1 MKIKEASRLFQV
13 LVSDYL
19 KDLKGAKFNY
29 AIIRNQ
35 SILKNELSLIE
46 KSFTPSKEYYQY
58 ETKRLGILKEYCEK
72 DEEGKPIVEDDN
84 YKVLPDKTE
93 AYELALAPLKKE
105 YEQALTERQKQLD
118 DFNAL
123 VEEEI
128 AFELHKVKLEDVPED
143 ITKEQMEWVLPLII
157 E

>member
-13 LVSDYL
+13 LISDYL

-29 AIIRNQ
+29 ALIRNQ

-46 KSFTPSKEYYQY
+46 KSFMPSKEYYQY
-58 ETKRLGILKEYCEK
+58 ETKRLGILKEFCEK
-72 DEEGKPIVEDDN
+72 DADGKPVVEGDN
-84 YKVLPDKTE
+84 YKVLPEKSAE
-93 AYELALAPLKKE
+93 YEKALEPLKKE
-105 YEQALTERQKQLD
+105 YEKALTDREAQLNQ
-118 DFNAL
+118 FNAL

-128 AFELHKVKLEDVPED
+128 AFELHKVKLEDVPAD